1 MGEIK
6 MKSFNSIE
14 LLRFITLLPLII
26 ALTAM
31 VVGRQPSSESEAIY
45 LSADTSE
52 SIAIVETRPV
62 N

>member
-1 MGEIK
+1 

-26 ALTAM
+26 VLTAM
-31 VVGRQPSSESEAIY
+31 FVGRQSAPESEVIY

-52 SIAIVETRPV
+52 SIAVVQTRPV
-62 N
+62 D